1 MKKKNCPLW
10 VTLFSLLCAVF
21 LLTGCNSSQKT
32 ASIKE
37 TTKPDKIQIGIS
49 FDTFVLERW
58 LRDRD
63 VFVSTAVELGAEV
76 NVQNANGNA
85 EEQASQVEY
94 LINKGI
100 DVLVIVAVDGKNEA
114 LISAI
119 KKAQNKGIKIIAYDR
134 SIQNANAD
142 LHVSFDNEKV
152 GELMAEAVVSQIP
165 EGGKIAALLGSPTDN
180 NVVLVEQGINK
191 ILSEH
196 NIELVYKSYADNWKA
211 EYAYDQMTT
220 CLDTIGEVDAVIC
233 GNDGLAA
240 MAFKALSEHRM
251 ADDVCVVGQDAD
263 IDACQRIVEGTQ
275 YMTVYKSIDQLAKHT
290 AQYAVKLAKGEP
302 LEDITDIYNDG
313 TYDIPF
319 LKLEP
324 VAVTKENIDREIID
338 SRFHLQSEVYLNV
351 PSDQDGSI
359 G

>member
-1 MKKKNCPLW
+1 MVKKFRHLLP
-10 VTLFSLLCAVF
+10 TLLIFTFAAAFLFGCSPIQKSFS
-21 LLTGCNSSQKT
+21 TEKS
-32 ASIKE
+32 E
-37 TTKPDKIQIGIS
+37 EPDKIQIGMS

-63 VFVSTAVELGAEV
+63 VFVSTAAELGAEV
-76 NVQNANGNA
+76 NVQNANGDA
-85 EEQASQVEY
+85 GEQASQVEY
-94 LINKGI
+94 LINKDI
-100 DVLVIVAVDGKNEA
+100 DVLVIIAVDGQNDA
-114 LISAI
+114 LKAAI
-119 KKAQNKGIKIIAYDR
+119 KKAQGKGVKIIAYDR

-152 GELMAEAVVSQIP
+152 GELMAEAVLSQIP
-165 EGGKIAALLGSPTDN
+165 KGGKVAALFGSPADN
-180 NVVLVEQGINK
+180 NVVLVEEGVNK
-191 ILSEH
+191 IFTEH
-196 NIELVYKSYADNWKA
+196 NATLVYKNYADNWKA
-211 EYAYDQMTT
+211 EYAYDQMTE
-220 CLDTIGEVDAVIC
+220 CLDTIGAVDAVIC

-240 MAFKALSEHRM
+240 MAFKALSEHRL

-275 YMTVYKSIDQLAKHT
+275 YMTVYKSIDQLAKQT

-302 LEDITDIYNDG
+302 LDEVTDTFNDG

-338 SRFHLQSEVYLNV
+338 SRFHLHSEVYLNV